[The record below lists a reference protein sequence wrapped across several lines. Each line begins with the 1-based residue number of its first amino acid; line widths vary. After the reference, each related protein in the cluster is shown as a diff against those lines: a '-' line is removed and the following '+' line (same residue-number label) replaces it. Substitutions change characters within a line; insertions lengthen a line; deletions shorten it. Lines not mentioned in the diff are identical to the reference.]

1 MFHQQLSDVVIATDE
16 DDGPVENHQRVEIAV
31 NLAEFPV
38 RLDGGGGMEQS
49 HIADDGVT
57 FWAVGQ
63 SPGASCQSPDQ
74 TEQHYHYCDCHPH
87 SANAELF
94 GEERAVDPIYN
105 EQRTASPKRQKTR

>member
-74 TEQHYHYCDCHPH
+74 TEQHYHYGDCHPH